1 MVWRPIVHVKDSRQ
15 EHIFVRVSLD
25 FWSLALSHLQLLCH
39 QLPTMNLKSY
49 IGLNPYDDDDKEERA
64 GGKKDNTVVIAVGT
78 VVGIAVMFG
87 LAWSRA

>member
-1 MVWRPIVHVKDSRQ
+1 MFLSTSGLWPSR
-15 EHIFVRVSLD
+15 ISNCCVTR
-25 FWSLALSHLQLLCH
+25 
-39 QLPTMNLKSY
+39 LPTMNLKSY
-49 IGLNPYDDDDKEERA
+49 IGLNPYDDDKEERA